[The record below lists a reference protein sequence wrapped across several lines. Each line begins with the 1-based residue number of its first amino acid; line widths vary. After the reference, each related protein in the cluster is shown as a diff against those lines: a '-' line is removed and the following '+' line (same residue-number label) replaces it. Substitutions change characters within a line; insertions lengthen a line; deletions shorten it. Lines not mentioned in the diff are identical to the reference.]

1 MVEKRILT
9 VSDVNKCIK
18 NALDSNPDLANC
30 MVEGEISNFT
40 RAASGHMYFT
50 LKDGG
55 GKISCVMFRGDT
67 FSLGFRPESGMKV
80 VIEGN
85 VSVFEREGK
94 YQLYARRMRKQGIG
108 NLYEEYLKLKNELEK
123 KGYFDEAHKKPIP
136 RFVDTVAVVTSPTG
150 AAVRD
155 VIKVIK
161 RRNRTIRIIVCPV
174 MVQGQGSAQQIAR
187 MIETVNRLDL
197 ADVIITGRG
206 GGSIEELW
214 AFNEIEVAR
223 AVYKSRIPVVSAVG
237 HETDFTICDFVADRR
252 VPTPSVA
259 GECVSEPLE
268 NTLYAVETLEKRIDA
283 RIKSQL
289 DGYASRLE
297 NVMNRPVI
305 KRPEGYIENNMQLV
319 DSLSQ
324 NIEKAYRSRLELLEN
339 KTSAAARLIDTLSH
353 ESVLKRGF
361 AIVEKD
367 GEIITETANL
377 EKGDEIRVTMK
388 DGSIHSR
395 VTDLED

>member
-174 MVQGQGSAQQIAR
+174 MVQGAGSAQQIAR
-187 MIETVNRLDL
+187 MIDTVNRLDL